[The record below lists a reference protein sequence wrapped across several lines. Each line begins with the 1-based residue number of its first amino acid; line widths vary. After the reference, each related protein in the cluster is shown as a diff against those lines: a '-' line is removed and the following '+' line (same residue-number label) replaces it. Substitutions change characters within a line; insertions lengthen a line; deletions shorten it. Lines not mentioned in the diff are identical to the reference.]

1 MGDPVFLFD
10 GTPAMPGLDALFL
23 ATWDDFSGML
33 LSRNS
38 GPMAVKGGFK
48 GSGAIRALDP
58 CSGTREAGVPW
69 QAFSSEQPFP
79 TSRRLSLTLDHR
91 REA

>member
-48 GSGAIRALDP
+48 GSGAIR
-58 CSGTREAGVPW
+58 VHPW
-69 QAFSSEQPFP
+69 QALSSEQPFP